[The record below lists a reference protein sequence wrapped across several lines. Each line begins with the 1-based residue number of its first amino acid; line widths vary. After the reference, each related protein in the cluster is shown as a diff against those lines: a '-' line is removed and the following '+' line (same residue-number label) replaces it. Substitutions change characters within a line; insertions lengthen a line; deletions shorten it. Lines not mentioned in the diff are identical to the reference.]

1 MLRVPVREE
10 LFTYFY
16 YYTYHICCY
25 LVKLC
30 TLVQRTR
37 MCDLVMYHN
46 KVKYHI
52 HFSDITL
59 RVSQEDY
66 S

>member
-1 MLRVPVREE
+1 MLRVPVRDE

-37 MCDLVMYHN
+37 MCDLVMYHI
-46 KVKYHI
+46 K
-52 HFSDITL
+52 FSDITL